1 MRGEGDRD
9 LLPLRKSLGYMF
21 SSEFI
26 TIMGGDAIADSIG
39 VFMALRPVSQGFFRE
54 GIIFERVVL
63 RLSTSLKECV
73 GLVGLIVSN
82 FCWGILTTVEEPFLW
97 EKML

>member
-9 LLPLRKSLGYMF
+9 LLRGSLGYMF
-21 SSEFI
+21 SNEFI

-54 GIIFERVVL
+54 GIIFERVVF